1 MDELKIDGAVFY
13 GYTIPISKGAIL
25 LIRGGKG
32 MLGCGYFS
40 LDTAEKLGDAM
51 AIVSGVKSYDDML
64 ELLRQA
70 YPMPKNKV
78 PGKMDLNLHS
88 LPESVLWDEEGFKR
102 FEKCFGPGV

>member
-64 ELLRQA
+64 EAVVKAVSPEAAACGVSCGMTGREALKLL
-70 YPMPKNKV
+70 
-78 PGKMDLNLHS
+78 S
-88 LPESVLWDEEGFKR
+88 
-102 FEKCFGPGV
+102 